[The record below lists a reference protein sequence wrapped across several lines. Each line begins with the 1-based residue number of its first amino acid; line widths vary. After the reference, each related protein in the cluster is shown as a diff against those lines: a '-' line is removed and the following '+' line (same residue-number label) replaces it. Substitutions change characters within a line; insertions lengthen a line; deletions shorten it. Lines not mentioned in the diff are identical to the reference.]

1 MKSLTSANI
10 IHVMDKNNIP
20 AITIMPGETIAV
32 ETAKPGIPDEV
43 FLKDYS
49 KEPYP
54 KRILSITG
62 PIQISGAEPGDTLRI
77 AVQKIELDVLGK
89 MWTGQWMGILHQEM
103 DHCYLKKVKV
113 EEGLVHFSDD
123 IQLPVKPMIGT
134 IGVAPSGDAVAC
146 LDMGRHGGNMDAPC
160 IREGSVLYLPVQVS
174 GGLLSMGDV
183 HATMGLGEVF
193 GTGVEI
199 GSTVVVQI
207 DVIQKKLD
215 WPVVETEQEFHVLV
229 SGSELLETCKE
240 ATRSAIRFLMQNTTL
255 GFDDAYAFVGQA
267 CDLKILQ
274 VVNPSSSV
282 SISIPKKFVTG
293 FSS

>member
-49 KEPYP
+49 REPYP

-103 DHCYLKKVKV
+103 DHCYLKKVMV
-113 EEGLVHFSDD
+113 CPQS
-123 IQLPVKPMIGT
+123 
-134 IGVAPSGDAVAC
+134 
-146 LDMGRHGGNMDAPC
+146 
-160 IREGSVLYLPVQVS
+160 LYQ
-174 GGLLSMGDV
+174 
-183 HATMGLGEVF
+183 
-193 GTGVEI
+193 
-199 GSTVVVQI
+199 
-207 DVIQKKLD
+207 
-215 WPVVETEQEFHVLV
+215 LV
-229 SGSELLETCKE
+229 S
-240 ATRSAIRFLMQNTTL
+240 
-255 GFDDAYAFVGQA
+255 
-267 CDLKILQ
+267 
-274 VVNPSSSV
+274 
-282 SISIPKKFVTG
+282 
-293 FSS
+293 